1 MSLISWFEC
10 PNTIF
15 ALRKALVPNFS
26 ETSELTRYRRVQY
39 NKVADNDNATDDWR
53 FPSKL
58 CPLANNKRSIVYNVA
73 QTFKK
78 YFATWYFLRKVVRGY
93 RNIFIP
99 SSNLSTIVILCQ
111 FKRALARRSRLSLS
125 VFLFLFFLMKNK
137 VVNNY
142 TLSKFAIFYASSFIS
157 IRAFVIFTGWW

>member
-58 CPLANNKRSIVYNVA
+58 CPLANNKASNCVQRCP
-73 QTFKK
+73 
-78 YFATWYFLRKVVRGY
+78 
-93 RNIFIP
+93 NIQEVFRD
-99 SSNLSTIVILCQ
+99 VIL
-111 FKRALARRSRLSLS
+111 S
-125 VFLFLFFLMKNK
+125 
-137 VVNNY
+137 
-142 TLSKFAIFYASSFIS
+142 
-157 IRAFVIFTGWW
+157 